1 MTSLCLITILSVYTS
16 NKPNGT
22 GVISSKQSD
31 PHLTSPAWR
40 HTDHLQMKRPPCEQS
55 LQNDLLWKVVKGHHR
70 KKF

>member
-1 MTSLCLITILSVYTS
+1 MTGLCLITILSVYMS

-40 HTDHLQMKRPPCEQS
+40 HTDHLDRWRDRPVSRACKTTS
-55 LQNDLLWKVVKGHHR
+55 FGRL
-70 KKF
+70 